1 MNMMEGVGNRADN
14 EMGKLAVQF
23 GMPNMSTRTVGYTGG
38 KLGRKTWTRNKI
50 WKLLIPSY

>member
-23 GMPNMSTRTVGYTGG
+23 GMPNVSTRTVGCTGG